1 MAEREAG
8 IKVTLK
14 NAGFIAGLRGL
25 EIEGKKSGARIGYR
39 MGAGIRSGVSA
50 GVSSAKASMA
60 SMAKTAQGHI
70 KTAAALGGAFAVG
83 KFVKDAMSIQ
93 TVYRDIAHQ
102 LEKSEKRSVGWKDV
116 MKMIRPI
123 ADESGQSIS
132 DMAGAFRIIATATG
146 SAKYAQEQ
154 LAVIGQIATAS
165 GKDVALLAGVAEKV
179 NRKFGLSGKAASDA
193 IAQVASQT
201 DIGGPKLES
210 LGNTFDIMAS
220 EAVIAGMKGAEGLG
234 QLMGIMNKLDYIIG
248 VEGPGALKEMFKAF
262 DANAPQMR
270 NLSKI
275 KVGFKVDESMDFTA
289 RLRKVME
296 DPKLFKALVPTIT
309 GPAKRAF
316 LGMVEPYRKA
326 LKEAEAKGATP
337 KAATAA
343 ALEAYDKFVNELNQ
357 SGKTVKQYSEDAA
370 ARAKD
375 DPTVIMRKAL
385 NRMATAFQDPK
396 MLDAITKLAKIL
408 PTVADKFVWFMD
420 KLVNHP
426 FLTAGAVV
434 GGRAG
439 VSFASGALSSA
450 GKQIG
455 SMAAKS
461 IATKAAAMGAWKV
474 AGAGLGVAAGAAIAL
489 YLGKIAIDDLFKQ
502 RGAEQ
507 KATAERGI
515 ESFEVGRKGT
525 MAEKRAALARMKK
538 EHEKLKAEKPG
549 FFEQSFA
556 AGAHIWTGGET
567 PIDQHADTVAR
578 SDKAIRELE
587 ASIKKQEDAQR
598 NATQSTSRMGT
609 AANNAAADLEK
620 LTPAIQK
627 LVRATGGNPSGG
639 PPNVPPPKPGHPV
652 PGAGG

>member
-39 MGAGIRSGVSA
+39 MGAGIRAGTAA
-50 GVSSAKASMA
+50 GVKAAKASMA

-83 KFVKDAMSIQ
+83 KFVKDALSMQ
-93 TVYRDIAHQ
+93 TIYRDIAHQ
-102 LEKSEKRSVGWKDV
+102 LEKSEKRSVAWQDV

-132 DMAGAFRIIATATG
+132 DMAEAFRIIATATG
-146 SAKYAQEQ
+146 SSKYAQEQ
-154 LAVIGQIATAS
+154 LAVIGEIATAS
-165 GKDVALLAGVAEKV
+165 GKDVGLLAGVAEKV
-179 NRKFGLSGKAASDA
+179 NRKFGLTGKAASDA

-201 DIGGPKLES
+201 DIGGPKLED

-270 NLSKI
+270 ALSKV

-343 ALEAYDKFVNELNQ
+343 ALEAYDKFVSELNQ

-375 DPTVIMRKAL
+375 DPTVIVRKAL

-439 VSFASGALSSA
+439 MSFASGALSSA
-450 GKQIG
+450 GKQVG
-455 SMAAKS
+455 SIAAKQ
-461 IATKAAAMGAWKV
+461 IAAKAAAMGAWKV

-489 YLGKIAIDDLFKQ
+489 YLGKIAIDDLFKK

-507 KATAERGI
+507 KATAEADI
-515 ESFEVGRKGT
+515 AAFEVGRKGSL
-525 MAEKRAALARMKK
+525 AEKRATLARMKT
-538 EHEKLKAEKPG
+538 EHKKLKAETPG
-549 FFEQSFA
+549 FFEKSFA
-556 AGAHIWTGGET
+556 AGAHIWTGGEV

-578 SDKAIRELE
+578 SEKSIRDLE
-587 ASIKKQEDAQR
+587 ESIKKQETAQR
-598 NATQSTSRMGT
+598 TATQSTKRMGDSANTT
-609 AANNAAADLEK
+609 AADIDK
-620 LTPAIQK
+620 LGTAIHGALK
-627 LVRATGGNPSGG
+627 KINPTGAPPG
-639 PPNVPPPKPGHPV
+639 PPVVPPPRPGHPA
-652 PGAGG
+652 PGGG